1 MNILVKAKRTRILS
15 LCLLALGL
23 LSACSSPATIFK
35 PSEDSQSFPYRIE
48 VVYFHRT
55 DQCPCMQ
62 TFEDNIRDTILSN
75 FRKELDSGKLTYISI
90 ASDDWA
96 NGALVAKYNTGLF
109 GLYIVIVND
118 KTENIVPLEEI
129 WTMTG
134 DEIVYREYLKDIISR
149 YLTAEP

>member
-1 MNILVKAKRTRILS
+1 MNIFVKAKRTQILS

-23 LSACSSPATIFK
+23 LSACSSPATTFK

-62 TFEDNIRDTILSN
+62 KIEDNIHDTISSN
-75 FRKELDSGKLTYISI
+75 FKKELDSGQLIYTSL
-90 ASDDWA
+90 ATDDRA
-96 NGALVAKYNTGLF
+96 NGAMVAKYNTGLF
-109 GLYIVIVND
+109 GLFIVIVKD
-118 KTENIVPLEEI
+118 KTETIVPVEEI

-134 DEIVYREYLKDIISR
+134 DETIYQEYVKSIVSR
-149 YLTAEP
+149 YLAGEP